1 VGESGVVK
9 PQLMLTIRRGLKR
22 LRVGEGIASRTAR
35 VSAESARPAVGAWH
49 EMLQRLDRE
58 DVERRLEAMEQ
69 ALNRSAEH

>member
-1 VGESGVVK
+1 VSESGVVK

-22 LRVGEGIASRTAR
+22 LRVGDGIASRAAR
-35 VSAESARPAVGAWH
+35 VSAERARPAASAWH

-58 DVERRLEAMEQ
+58 DAERRLEAMER

>member
-1 VGESGVVK
+1 MSERVVK

-35 VSAESARPAVGAWH
+35 ASAERARPAVSAWH
-49 EMLQRLDRE
+49 EMLQRLDQE
-58 DVERRLEAMEQ
+58 DTERRLEAMER